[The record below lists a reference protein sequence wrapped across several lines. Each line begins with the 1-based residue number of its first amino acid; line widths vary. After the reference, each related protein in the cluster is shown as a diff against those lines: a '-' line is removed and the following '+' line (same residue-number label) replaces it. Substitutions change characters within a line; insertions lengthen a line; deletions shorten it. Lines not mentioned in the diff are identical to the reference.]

1 MAGYRAS
8 GTRQLQGLSAHMEM
22 RQCPVCSQSNW
33 LFGLRQQVGVIVGIV
48 VEASS
53 HRKLPMRLRA
63 SGRSFAGGALRME

>member
-8 GTRQLQGLSAHMEM
+8 GTRQLQGLSARMEM
-22 RQCPVCSQSNW
+22 RQRPACSQSNR
-33 LFGLRQQVGVIVGIV
+33 LFGIRQQVGVIVGIV

-63 SGRSFAGGALRME
+63 SRRSFVGGALRMK